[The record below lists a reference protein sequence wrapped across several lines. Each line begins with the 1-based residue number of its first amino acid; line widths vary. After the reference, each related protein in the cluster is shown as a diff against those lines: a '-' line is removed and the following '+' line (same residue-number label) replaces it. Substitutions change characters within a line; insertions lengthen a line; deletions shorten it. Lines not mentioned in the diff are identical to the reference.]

1 METMNLNDMDEGM
14 VPLYPPPQSQAP
26 PPPQPPP
33 PAPPMSSEKNIPKQQ
48 ITMDSTPI
56 ADIMQDMP
64 DAQDPRAQF
73 MMPPQVPMVQQAA
86 MPVQKSKSA
95 GASKHPFGM
104 TDEQYSALIAGVA
117 AVIAFSQ
124 PIQNKLSTTIPQFL
138 TEAGTRST
146 TGLMATGLIAAIVFY
161 LAQRFLNK

>member
-1 METMNLNDMDEGM
+1 METMNLNDTNDGM
-14 VPLYPPPQSQAP
+14 VPLYPKAP
-26 PPPQPPP
+26 PPPPPP
-33 PAPPMSSEKNIPKQQ
+33 QAPAQGPPPMSSEKNIPKQQ

-56 ADIMQDMP
+56 ADIMQDLP

-86 MPVQKSKSA
+86 MPMQKQQAA
-95 GASKHPFGM
+95 GASKHPFGL
-104 TDEQYSALIAGVA
+104 TDEQYNALIAGVA

-124 PIQNKLSTTIPQFL
+124 PVQTKLSTTIPQFL
-138 TEAGTRST
+138 TEAGSRST
-146 TGLMATGLIAAIVFY
+146 TGLIATGLIAAIVFY

>member
-1 METMNLNDMDEGM
+1 MDTMNLNDTNDGM
-14 VPLYPPPQSQAP
+14 VPLYPSPASQAP
-26 PPPQPPP
+26 PPPPA

-86 MPVQKSKSA
+86 MPVQKQQVA
-95 GASKHPFGM
+95 GASKHPFGL
-104 TDEQYSALIAGVA
+104 TDEQYNALIAGVA

-124 PIQNKLSTTIPQFL
+124 PIQDKLSTTIPQFL

-146 TGLMATGLIAAIVFY
+146 TGLIATGLIAAIVFY

>member
-1 METMNLNDMDEGM
+1 MNLNDMDEGM
-14 VPLYPPPQSQAP
+14 VPLYPPPQAQSQSQAP
-26 PPPQPPP
+26 PPAPP

-73 MMPPQVPMVQQAA
+73 MMPPHVPMVQQAA
-86 MPVQKSKSA
+86 MPVQKQQVA
-95 GASKHPFGM
+95 GASKHPFGL
-104 TDEQYSALIAGVA
+104 TDEQYNALIAGVA

-124 PIQNKLSTTIPQFL
+124 PIQDKLSTTIPQFL

-146 TGLMATGLIAAIVFY
+146 TGLIATGLIAAIVCY

>member
-1 METMNLNDMDEGM
+1 
-14 VPLYPPPQSQAP
+14 
-26 PPPQPPP
+26 
-33 PAPPMSSEKNIPKQQ
+33 
-48 ITMDSTPI
+48 
-56 ADIMQDMP
+56 
-64 DAQDPRAQF
+64 
-73 MMPPQVPMVQQAA
+73 
-86 MPVQKSKSA
+86 
-95 GASKHPFGM
+95 M